1 MCLCP
6 SARPVAIVFARSAGS
21 EAMYCAGVL
30 TFDGGFMDSSSS
42 RTKCITERFGA
53 NQESIPGDMRVSRHL
68 SIRCACLGLMAIGEN
83 RTTTRGLDL
92 TGQVGF
98 HQHGA
103 AYQPMGM
110 VQTTVQKGSPFGKD
124 RSPPTG
130 TYSFFLHEA

>member
-42 RTKCITERFGA
+42 GTKCITERFGA

-83 RTTTRGLDL
+83 QTTTRGLDL
-92 TGQVGF
+92 TGSGRLSPTWRRISA
-98 HQHGA
+98 HGH
-103 AYQPMGM
+103 
-110 VQTTVQKGSPFGKD
+110 GSNH
-124 RSPPTG
+124 RSEGIT
-130 TYSFFLHEA
+130 LR

>member
-1 MCLCP
+1 
-6 SARPVAIVFARSAGS
+6 
-21 EAMYCAGVL
+21 
-30 TFDGGFMDSSSS
+30 
-42 RTKCITERFGA
+42 
-53 NQESIPGDMRVSRHL
+53 
-68 SIRCACLGLMAIGEN
+68 MAIGEN

-130 TYSFFLHEA
+130 TFSFFLHEAEITSPCTQAGPVVWRVMALGVSQNASEEKLHCAVL